1 MDNPLGSFKFQVEW
15 GGTSTGFAEV
25 SGLGME
31 TDVIE
36 YRNGNDPGSRAR
48 KIPGLTKFPNIT
60 LKRGITIGDN
70 EFFQWILTANQGNPE
85 RRDIV
90 ISLLNEN
97 HEPVVRWTIR
107 NAWPTKLT
115 GPNLVATGSEVAI
128 ETLELVHE
136 GLEIENS

>member
-1 MDNPLGSFKFQVEW
+1 MDNPLSNFRFQVDW
-15 GGTSTGFAEV
+15 GGTSAGFAEV

-31 TDVIE
+31 TDVFE
-36 YRNGNDPGSRAR
+36 YRNGNDPSSRTH
-48 KIPGLTKFPNIT
+48 KIPGLTKFSNIT
-60 LKRGITIGDN
+60 LKRGITADN
-70 EFFQWILTANQGNPE
+70 EFFQWILTASQGNPD

-97 HEPVVRWTIR
+97 NDPVLRWKIH

-115 GPNLVATGSEVAI
+115 GPELAATGNEVAI

-136 GLEIENS
+136 GFEMETS